1 MVIDATGTYRSL
13 GATLNRYI
21 EGQANFGELEAGLA
35 EAIGALPEE
44 RELFKQLYH
53 VVNHYE
59 IDTDLRAEDSQY
71 ASLMLSKL
79 REVANSLGSGSPAS
93 IDRSLNAF
101 WNSDKGSMSN

>member
-1 MVIDATGTYRSL
+1 MIIDPTGTYRSL

-35 EAIGALPEE
+35 VAIGALPEKRDIFE
-44 RELFKQLYH
+44 QLYH

-59 IDTDLRAEDSQY
+59 IDADIRVDDAQY
-71 ASLMLSKL
+71 ALLMLSKL

-93 IDRSLNAF
+93 ISRSLYAF
-101 WNSDKGSMSN
+101 WNR